1 MAVETKEFRAEAR
14 FQRVSPQKA
23 RLVLDLI
30 KGRGVQEAL
39 ETAAFTKKRIAP
51 VIYKLLTSAVDN
63 AKYVSGEQGLD
74 LDVDNLYVKQALA
87 NDGPRMKRIRPAP
100 MGRAYRY
107 QRRLTHIV
115 LSVAEREAAEG
126 LATKIEEPKAAP
138 QATKTKIDESK
149 AAPQATKTK
158 IEEPKAAAKA
168 NKTKNE
174 EPKAA
179 AKATKAKNEE
189 PKAAAKKA
197 TKTKVEESKPG
208 AKKAAGATTGKKASK
223 KA

>member
-1 MAVETKEFRAEAR
+1 MAVETKEYRAEAK

-51 VIYKLLTSAVDN
+51 VIHKLLTSAVDN

-74 LDVDNLYVKQALA
+74 LDVDNLYVKLALA

-100 MGRAYRY
+100 MGRAFRY

-115 LSVAEREAAEG
+115 LVVAERETAEG
-126 LATKIEEPKAAP
+126 LVTKIEEPEVAAKASKTKIEEPKAAP
-138 QATKTKIDESK
+138 K
-149 AAPQATKTK
+149 ATKTK
-158 IEEPKAAAKA
+158 IEEPKTAPKA
-168 NKTKNE
+168 SKTKIEEPKTAPKASKTKIE

-179 AKATKAKNEE
+179 PKASKTKIEE
-189 PKAAAKKA
+189 PKAGAKASGA
-197 TKTKVEESKPG
+197 TK
-208 AKKAAGATTGKKASK
+208 KKASK